1 MFLFLF
7 PMMAISNIVNVL
19 VVQTR
24 GLPSVG
30 PGHAPMLQ
38 DLGGRINH
46 RSAGG
51 LGVSQQAGS
60 GARMGTLISSP

>member
-7 PMMAISNIVNVL
+7 PMMAIRNIVNVL

-30 PGHAPMLQ
+30 PGHTPMLQ
-38 DLGGRINH
+38 APRRAD
-46 RSAGG
+46 
-51 LGVSQQAGS
+51 
-60 GARMGTLISSP
+60 